1 MNAIPIRPRRTPWL
15 NAWLSENQDV
25 KIEGY
30 TETDPVR
37 VMLTVTDEQY
47 DRLMIAA
54 GSADRRPKETKQLMK
69 HLTLAKARHL
79 AGEPPI
85 PVKAARPNL
94 GAAARG
100 EVATA
105 RRQAKERIQE
115 MRDSK
120 PLRIEGDVRVK
131 VTKAYWME
139 WVQRNRIKHTNEL
152 RVDVK
157 SNYIVVEL
165 HPKDAHT
172 LVYDTMNDANDD
184 SNELLK
190 KKATTMWKLIGEQFA
205 DQDFKE
211 WK

>member
-1 MNAIPIRPRRTPWL
+1 MNTFPIRPRRTNWL
-15 NAWLSENQDV
+15 DSWLSENKDI

-30 TETDPVR
+30 TDTDPVR
-37 VMLTVTDEQY
+37 VILTVTDVQY
-47 DRLMIAA
+47 DCLMIAA
-54 GSADRRPKETKQLMK
+54 GFGKGKESRQLMK
-69 HLTLAKARHL
+69 HLTLAKARHE

-131 VTKAYWME
+131 ATKAYWME

-165 HPKDAHT
+165 HPKDALA
-172 LVYDTMNDANDD
+172 LVNDTMKDANDD

-211 WK
+211 WA